1 MNAIVKTMTSQ
12 KYTDSEGFEKI
23 TPWFQDTVDLVDYLA
38 ERGGTITG
46 TFVREGGDM
55 YEMVAGER
63 VKI

>member
-1 MNAIVKTMTSQ
+1 MNAIVKTLTCQ

-23 TPWFQDTVDLVDYLA
+23 TPWFRDTVDLVDHLA

-46 TFVREGGDM
+46 TFVREDGNM

-63 VKI
+63 MKI